1 MEKSMTQVKF
11 TIETEI
17 VSAFKGRCVDEGVSM
32 TQEIR
37 RFMIYC
43 RPAKTFKTKLT
54 TRSLRKKSVADILF
68 KLQDILDG
76 ESDYRDKIPEM
87 FEQRYETADQTCEWL
102 AEAITCLE
110 SAY

>member
-1 MEKSMTQVKF
+1 MTQVKF

-17 VSAFKGRCVDEGVSM
+17 ASAFKGRCVDEGVSM

-37 RFMIYC
+37 RFMIC
-43 RPAKTFKTKLT
+43 CHPVKIIKTKQS
-54 TRSLRKKSVADILF
+54 TRSLRKKSVTDILF
-68 KLQDILDG
+68 KVQVILDG

-102 AEAITCLE
+102 TEAITCLE